1 MAIVPGA
8 SRPKASTVDWAR
20 NQRHHCHL
28 NTVFQRY
35 LYHNYHLASVMQYW
49 LRPRITRT
57 GILVL
62 IGFVFALTRADTNLS
77 VGYQAFSFLLWLII
91 AALTACLFMRTRVRV
106 ERFMPRI
113 ASVGTPLKYRVV
125 VHNDSRRPYRDLAI
139 LERLTD
145 PRPTLAEFITTPE
158 PGEERRNW
166 FDRKYAYY
174 RWQWLVACQ
183 QKADIPEKPLPPVPG
198 RSHAEAMLELI
209 PQHRGMLQFQGV
221 AIACP
226 DIFGLFRR
234 LTERPLPQSL
244 LILPKRYPIAAI
256 PLPGSMRYQPGGVAL
271 AAAVG
276 ESEEFISLRDY
287 RPGDPL
293 RHIHWRSWAKSGK
306 PIVKEFQ
313 DEFFVRHALIL
324 DTFCR
329 DAHSEIFE
337 EAVSV
342 AASFACTIQTQDS
355 LLDLLFAGPQA
366 YCFTVGR
373 GVAHI
378 DQLLEILAV
387 VMPCTEK
394 PFEALHQLVLEHSRA
409 VSGCICIFIQWDEA
423 RQSLVRQLH
432 AMGIPLLVLVVVADG
447 AGAMLEPGPLKD
459 CPECFHVLE
468 KTRIEQGLA
477 AL

>member
-1 MAIVPGA
+1 
-8 SRPKASTVDWAR
+8 
-20 NQRHHCHL
+20 
-28 NTVFQRY
+28 
-35 LYHNYHLASVMQYW
+35 MQFW
-49 LRPRITRT
+49 LRPRVTRA

-62 IGFVFALTRADTNLS
+62 TGFVFAATRADTNMS

-91 AALTACLFMRTRVRV
+91 ASLTACLFIRTRVRV
-106 ERFMPRI
+106 QRSLPRI

-125 VHNDSRRPYRDLAI
+125 IHNDSRRPCRDLAI

-145 PRPTLAEFITTPE
+145 PRPSLAEFTAATE

-166 FDRKYAYY
+166 FDRKNAYY
-174 RWQWLVACQ
+174 RWQWLILRR

-198 RSHAEAMLELI
+198 RGHAEAMIELI
-209 PQHRGMLQFQGV
+209 PQHRGVLQFKGM

-234 LTERPLPQSL
+234 LVERPLPQSL
-244 LILPKRYPIAAI
+244 LILPKRYPIPAM

-329 DAHSEIFE
+329 DANSEIFE

-387 VMPCTEK
+387 VAPCAEK
-394 PFEALHQLVLEHSRA
+394 PFEALHQLVLDHSRA
-409 VSGCICIFIQWDEA
+409 VSGCICVFIQWDEA
-423 RQSLVRQLH
+423 RQSLVRQLR
-432 AMGIPLLVLVVVADG
+432 ALGVPLLVFVIVPDG
-447 AGAMLEPGPLKD
+447 RAGTLGPGPLKD
-459 CPECFHVLE
+459 CPECFHALE
-468 KTRIEQGLA
+468 KSRIEQDLA

>member
-1 MAIVPGA
+1 M
-8 SRPKASTVDWAR
+8 K
-20 NQRHHCHL
+20 
-28 NTVFQRY
+28 TVFQRY

-62 IGFVFALTRADTNLS
+62 TGFVFAVTRADTNQS
-77 VGYQAFSFLLWLII
+77 VGYQAFSFLLWLVI
-91 AALTACLFMRTRVRV
+91 TSLFASLFIRTRVRV
-106 ERFMPRI
+106 QRIIPRI
-113 ASVGTPLKYRVV
+113 ASVGTKLNYRMVV
-125 VHNDSRRPYRDLAI
+125 YNDSRRPYRNLAV

-145 PRPTLAEFITTPE
+145 PRPTLAEFIATPE
-158 PGEERRNW
+158 PGEDRRNW
-166 FDRKYAYY
+166 FDRKNAYY
-174 RWQWLVACQ
+174 RWQWLISRR
-183 QKADIPEKPLPPVPG
+183 QKAEIPEKPLPAVPG
-198 RSHAEAMLELI
+198 GSHAETTLELT
-209 PQHRGMLQFQGV
+209 PQRRGLLQFSGV
-221 AIACP
+221 AIASP
-226 DIFGLFRR
+226 DVFGLFRR
-234 LTERPLPQSL
+234 LAESPLPQSV
-244 LILPKRYPIAAI
+244 LILPKRYPVTAI

-329 DAHSEIFE
+329 ESHSDIFE

-342 AASFACTIQTQDS
+342 AASFACTIQSQDS

-387 VMPCTEK
+387 VTPCTEK
-394 PFEALHQLVLEHSRA
+394 RFEALNQLVLEHSLA
-409 VSGCICIFIQWDEA
+409 VSGCICVFLQWDEA
-423 RQSLVRQLH
+423 RQSLVKQMR
-432 AMGIPLLVLVVVADG
+432 AMEIPLLVFVIVPDG
-447 AGAMLEPGPLKD
+447 CAATVQPGALKD

-468 KTRIEQGLA
+468 KSRIEQGLA